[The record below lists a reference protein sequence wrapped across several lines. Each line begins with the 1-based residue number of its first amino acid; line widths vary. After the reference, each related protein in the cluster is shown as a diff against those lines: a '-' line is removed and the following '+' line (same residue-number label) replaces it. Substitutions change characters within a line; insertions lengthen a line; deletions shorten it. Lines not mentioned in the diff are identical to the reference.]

1 MPQNQHDRQDRNYDR
16 LVKKYLGRNATVQ
29 ILNGMFGQTGV
40 RLVQAP
46 TFMPAY
52 LFELSGSD
60 FIVGLARSLEAT
72 GKILSP
78 LIGASLIGH
87 RERIL
92 GTTLTLGVL
101 MRLQILG
108 MALAGFLLSSV
119 QALYAVIT
127 MLALMGFFQ
136 GMSQVTL
143 NSLRAKVI
151 PVKRRGVIAGARSLL
166 AGLTSALV
174 SYFAGAYLVETEFL
188 GNGYASVFLLAFVI
202 GIIGMAIMSF
212 TREPHAVRVRDRAS
226 TWDVLRSIPGLL
238 REDPAFARFFCARA
252 LAAFGRMAM
261 PFYILF
267 AASRMDISGSALG
280 LLTLVWMITPSIVNM
295 FWGVLADLK
304 GHRIVMISTLSLWIL
319 SHLQLLFVTD
329 LQGMMLFFA
338 LMGLSRGG
346 FVQSGQNL
354 ILEFGRAEN
363 VPLRLAASSTAVSII
378 GAIGPVLGGAILAFF
393 DYNSLFI
400 VCMVLQGLALAILIF
415 TVPEPR
421 NLRYSE

>member
-1 MPQNQHDRQDRNYDR
+1 MPQNHHDSREKRYQSE
-16 LVKKYLGRNATVQ
+16 VKRHLKRNAAVQ

-46 TFMPAY
+46 TFMPVY

-60 FIVGLARSLEAT
+60 FVVGLARSLEAT

-92 GTTLTLGVL
+92 GTTLVLGVL

-108 MALAGFLLSSV
+108 MAMAGLLLSSV
-119 QALYAVIT
+119 HALYAVIA

-151 PVKRRGVIAGARSLL
+151 PVKRRGIVAGARSLL

-174 SYFAGAYLVETEFL
+174 SYFAGAYLVEIDFL

-202 GIIGMAIMSF
+202 GITGMAIIAF
-212 TREPHAVRVRDRAS
+212 TCEPHAVRVRDRAS
-226 TWDVLRSIPGLL
+226 TQEVLRSIPGIL
-238 REDPAFARFFCARA
+238 RDDPAFARFFFARA

-267 AASRMDISGSALG
+267 AATRMEISGSALG
-280 LLTLVWMITPSIVNM
+280 LLTLVWMITPSIVNI
-295 FWGVLADLK
+295 FWGVLADRK
-304 GHRIVMISTLSLWIL
+304 GHRIVMVSTLSLWIL

-338 LMGLSRGG
+338 IMGLSRGG

-354 ILEFGRAEN
+354 ILEFGSTEN
-363 VPLRLAASSTAVSII
+363 VPLRLAASSTAVSLI
-378 GAIGPVLGGAILAFF
+378 GAIGPVLGGAILAFS
-393 DYNSLFI
+393 DYYSLFLACI
-400 VCMVLQGLALAILIF
+400 LLQGLALAILVF

-421 NLRYSE
+421 DLRH

>member
-1 MPQNQHDRQDRNYDR
+1 MPHNQHEGREKRYQSE
-16 LVKKYLGRNATVQ
+16 VKHHLKRNAAVQ

-46 TFMPAY
+46 TFVPAY
-52 LFELSGSD
+52 LYELSGSD
-60 FIVGLARSLEAT
+60 FVVGLARSLEAT

-87 RERIL
+87 RPRIL
-92 GTTLTLGVL
+92 GTTLILGVL

-108 MALAGFLLSSV
+108 MAMAGFLLSSV
-119 QALYAVIT
+119 HALYAIIV

-136 GMSQVTL
+136 GMAQVTL

-174 SYFAGAYLVETEFL
+174 SYFTGAYLIEIEFL
-188 GNGYASVFLLAFVI
+188 GNGYASMFLLAFII
-202 GIIGMAIMSF
+202 GIIGMGILAF
-212 TREPHAVRVRDRAS
+212 TYEPHAIRVRDRAS
-226 TWDVLRSIPGLL
+226 TQDVLRSIPDLL
-238 REDPAFARFFCARA
+238 RDDPAFARFFCARA

-267 AASRMDISGSALG
+267 AATRMEISGSTLG
-280 LLTLVWMITPSIVNM
+280 LLTLIWMITPSIVNM
-295 FWGVLADLK
+295 FWGILADRK
-304 GHRIVMISTLSLWIL
+304 GHRIVMVSTLSLWIL

-329 LQGMMLFFA
+329 LQGMMLFFGI
-338 LMGLSRGG
+338 MGLSRGG

-354 ILEFGRAEN
+354 ILEFGSTEN
-363 VPLRLAASSTAVSII
+363 VPLRLAASGTAVSLI
-378 GAIGPVLGGAILAFF
+378 GAIGPVLGGAILAFS
-393 DYNSLFI
+393 DYYSLFL
-400 VCMVLQGLALAILIF
+400 VCILLQGLALAILVF

-421 NLRYSE
+421 NLRH

>member
-1 MPQNQHDRQDRNYDR
+1 MPHRQVEQRERQYQRQVKRHLNRNITIQ
-16 LVKKYLGRNATVQ
+16 V
-29 ILNGMFGQTGV
+29 LNGMFGQTGV

-52 LFELSGSD
+52 LFALSGSD
-60 FIVGLARSLEAT
+60 FVVGLARSLEAT

-78 LIGASLIGH
+78 IIGASLIGH
-87 RERIL
+87 RGRIL
-92 GTTLTLGVL
+92 RTTLTLGVL

-108 MALAGFLLSSV
+108 MALAGFLLSSLE
-119 QALYAVIT
+119 ALYAVIT
-127 MLALMGFFQ
+127 MLTLMGFFQ

-166 AGLTSALV
+166 AGMTSAFV

-188 GNGYASVFLLAFVI
+188 GNGYASVFLLAFLI
-202 GIIGMAIMSF
+202 GITGMAIMAF
-212 TREPHAVRVRDRAS
+212 TREPRAVQVRERAS
-226 TWDVLRSIPGLL
+226 SVEVLRSIPDLL
-238 REDPAFARFFCARA
+238 RKDPAFARFFYARA

-267 AASRMDISGSALG
+267 AASRMEVSGSDLG
-280 LLTLVWMITPSIVNM
+280 LLTLIWMITPSIVNM
-295 FWGVLADLK
+295 FWGILADAR
-304 GHRIVMISTLSLWIL
+304 GHRIVMVCTLALWIL
-319 SHLQLLFVTD
+319 SHVLLLSVTD

-346 FVQSGQNL
+346 FVQAGQNL

-363 VPLRLAASSTAVSII
+363 VPLRLAASSTAVSLI
-378 GAIGPVLGGAILAFF
+378 GAVGPVLGGVILAFSS
-393 DYNSLFI
+393 YQALF
-400 VCMVLQGLALAILIF
+400 VACSVLQGLALAILVF
-415 TVPEPR
+415 AVPEPR
-421 NLRYSE
+421 SLRY

>member
-1 MPQNQHDRQDRNYDR
+1 MPENPHDHSENRYQHQ
-16 LVKKYLGRNATVQ
+16 VKRHLKRNATVQ

-46 TFMPAY
+46 TFVPAY
-52 LFELSGSD
+52 LFALSGSD
-60 FIVGLARSLEAT
+60 FVVGLARSLEAT
-72 GKILSP
+72 GKILTP

-87 RERIL
+87 RTRIL
-92 GTTLTLGVL
+92 GITLILGVL

-108 MALAGFLLSSV
+108 MAMAGFLLSTV
-119 QALYAVIT
+119 PALYAFIT

-151 PVKRRGVIAGARSLL
+151 PVKRRGIVAGARNLL

-174 SYFAGAYLVETEFL
+174 SYFAGAYLVEVEFL

-202 GIIGMAIMSF
+202 GIAGMGIIAF
-212 TREPHAVRVRDRAS
+212 TYEPHAVRVRDRAS
-226 TWDVLRSIPGLL
+226 IHDVLRSIPGLL
-238 REDPAFARFFCARA
+238 RDDPAFARFFCARA

-267 AASRMDISGSALG
+267 AATQMEISGSDLG
-280 LLTLVWMITPSIVNM
+280 LLTLIWMITPSFVNM
-295 FWGVLADLK
+295 FWGILADRK
-304 GHRIVMISTLSLWIL
+304 GHRIVMVSTLFLWIL

-329 LQGMMLFFA
+329 LHGMMLFFA
-338 LMGLSRGG
+338 IMGLSRGG

-354 ILEFGRAEN
+354 ILEFGLTEN
-363 VPLRLAASSTAVSII
+363 VPLRLAASSTAVSLI
-378 GAIGPVLGGAILAFF
+378 GAIGPVLGGAILAFSN
-393 DYNSLFI
+393 YNSLFI
-400 VCMVLQGLALAILIF
+400 VCMLLQGLALAILIF

-421 NLRYSE
+421 NLQH

>member
-1 MPQNQHDRQDRNYDR
+1 MPQERLEKHYQHQVNRH
-16 LVKKYLGRNATVQ
+16 LKRNATVQ

-46 TFMPAY
+46 TFIPAY

-60 FIVGLARSLEAT
+60 FVVGLARSLEAT

-87 RERIL
+87 RESIL
-92 GTTLTLGVL
+92 GTTLILGVL

-108 MALAGFLLSSV
+108 MAMAGFLLSSV
-119 QALYAVIT
+119 HALYAVT
-127 MLALMGFFQ
+127 AMLALMGFFQ

-202 GIIGMAIMSF
+202 GVTGMAIIAF
-212 TREPHAVRVRDRAS
+212 TWEPHAVRVRDRAS
-226 TWDVLRSIPGLL
+226 TRDVLSSIPGLL
-238 REDPAFARFFCARA
+238 RDDPAFARFFLARA

-267 AASRMDISGSALG
+267 AATRMEISGSDLG
-280 LLTLVWMITPSIVNM
+280 LLTLIWMITPSIVNM
-295 FWGVLADLK
+295 FWGILSDQK
-304 GHRIVMISTLSLWIL
+304 GHRIVMVSTLSLWIL
-319 SHLQLLFVTD
+319 SHLQLLFVTE
-329 LQGMMLFFA
+329 LHGMMLFFA
-338 LMGLSRGG
+338 IMGLSRGG

-354 ILEFGRAEN
+354 ILEFGSTEN
-363 VPLRLAASSTAVSII
+363 VPLRLAASSTAVSFI
-378 GAIGPVLGGAILAFF
+378 GAIGPVLGGAILAFSS
-393 DYNSLFI
+393 YNSLFI
-400 VCMVLQGLALAILIF
+400 TCMLLQGLALTILIF

-421 NLRYSE
+421 DLRH

>member
-1 MPQNQHDRQDRNYDR
+1 MQDPQERLDLNYQR
-16 LVKKYLGRNATVQ
+16 EVNRYLKRNATVQ

-46 TFMPAY
+46 TFIPAY

-60 FIVGLARSLEAT
+60 FVVGLARSLEAS
-72 GKILSP
+72 GRVFSP
-78 LIGASLIGH
+78 FFGASLIGH

-92 GTTLTLGVL
+92 STTLILGVV

-108 MALAGFLLSSV
+108 MAMAGFLLSSV
-119 QALYAVIT
+119 QALYAVIAF
-127 MLALMGFFQ
+127 LALMGFFQ

-151 PVKRRGVIAGARSLL
+151 PVKRRGVIAGARSFL

-174 SYFAGAYLVETEFL
+174 SYFAGAYLVENNFL
-188 GNGYASVFLLAFVI
+188 GNGYASVFLLAFAI
-202 GIIGMAIMSF
+202 GVAGMAIIAF
-212 TREPHAVRVRDRAS
+212 TREPHSVKVRDRAS
-226 TWDVLRSIPGLL
+226 TREVVRSIPGLL
-238 REDPAFARFFCARA
+238 RDDPAFAKFFIARA

-267 AASRMDISGSALG
+267 AATRMDISGSELG
-280 LLTLVWMITPSIVNM
+280 LLTLVWMITPSITNM
-295 FWGVLADLK
+295 VWGILADSK
-304 GHRIVMISTLSLWIL
+304 GHRIVMVSTLALWIL
-319 SHLQLLFVTD
+319 SHLLLLFVTE
-329 LQGMMLFFA
+329 LVGMALFFA

-354 ILEFGRAEN
+354 ILEFGRVEN
-363 VPLRLAASSTAVSII
+363 VPLRLAASSAAVSLIA
-378 GAIGPVLGGAILAFF
+378 AIGPVLGGVILAFSS
-393 DYNSLFI
+393 YQSLFI
-400 VCMVLQGLALAILIF
+400 TCMVLQGLALSMLIF

-421 NLRYSE
+421 RLRS

>member
-1 MPQNQHDRQDRNYDR
+1 MPQQAEQREKRYQRQVKQYLSRN
-16 LVKKYLGRNATVQ
+16 VTIQ

-60 FIVGLARSLEAT
+60 FVVGLARSLEAS

-78 LIGASLIGH
+78 IIGASLIGH
-87 RERIL
+87 RGRIL
-92 GTTLTLGVL
+92 STTLTLGVL

-119 QALYAVIT
+119 EALYAVT
-127 MLALMGFFQ
+127 AMLALMGFFQ

-151 PVKRRGVIAGARSLL
+151 PVNRRGVVAGARSLL
-166 AGLTSALV
+166 AGLTSAFV
-174 SYFAGAYLVETEFL
+174 SYFAGAYLVETAFL
-188 GNGYASVFLLAFVI
+188 GNGYASVFLLAFLI
-202 GIIGMAIMSF
+202 GIAGMAIMAF
-212 TREPHAVRVRDRAS
+212 TREPHAARVRERAS
-226 TWDVLRSIPGLL
+226 ATEVMRSIPGLL
-238 REDPAFARFFCARA
+238 REDRPFARFFYARA

-267 AASRMDISGSALG
+267 AASRMEISGSALG

-295 FWGVLADLK
+295 FWGILADYR
-304 GHRIVMISTLSLWIL
+304 GHRIVMVATLSLWIL

-329 LQGMMLFFA
+329 LPGMMIFFA
-338 LMGLSRGG
+338 IMGLSRGG
-346 FVQSGQNL
+346 FVQAGQNL
-354 ILEFGRAEN
+354 ILEFGRPEN
-363 VPLRLAASSTAVSII
+363 VPLRLAASSTAVSLI
-378 GAIGPVLGGAILAFF
+378 GAIGPLLGGVILAFSS
-393 DYNSLFI
+393 YSVLFV
-400 VCMVLQGLALAILIF
+400 VCILLQTLALAILVF

-421 NLRYSE
+421 NPRP